1 LNLSYFI
8 AKRISFKKAGGFSA
22 TIHKIAVGSL
32 AMGLGVSI
40 LAFMVLGG
48 FQKTVSEKVYGFT
61 GHYQVQRFTMS
72 NSFEETPFSQN
83 SDFYNSYTEFP
94 FITKLQSFAHK
105 AALIKGEEEVEGV
118 LMKGVG
124 LDFDSLTFSRY
135 LVEGRLLHIPD
146 EGTSNEVMISQVIA
160 NKLLLNVGDK
170 ITLYFVQDPP
180 RFRRVEVVGIF
191 QTYLEN
197 FDEKII
203 IGELQTIRNLND
215 WTKDEVGGLE
225 IFVDDPNKIDTYFP
239 IIESALDFDLKLINS
254 QDKYLEIFDW
264 LSLLD
269 INVYVFITL
278 IGFVAIFN
286 MGAILFILIMER
298 TQMIGLLKALGANNK
313 QIRKIFFWNGIKILL
328 RGLLIG
334 NAVGLG
340 IGLLQDQLKLIPLD
354 ATSYY
359 MSYVPIDWNW
369 PVFILINIGIT
380 ILTAAVLWIPVLVI
394 ARVDPIRSIRF
405 D

>member
-1 LNLSYFI
+1 MNLSYFI

-32 AMGLGVSI
+32 ALGLAVS
-40 LAFMVLGG
+40 LVSFMVLGG
-48 FQKTVSEKVYGFT
+48 FQRTVSEKVYGFT

-72 NSFEETPFSQN
+72 NAFEEAPFSLN
-83 SDFYNSYTEFP
+83 SEFSKTYHQLP
-94 FITKLQSFAHK
+94 FITKVQSFAHK
-105 AALIKGEEEVEGV
+105 AALIKGDQEVEGV

-124 LDFDSLTFSRY
+124 QDFDTLGFKKY
-135 LVEGRLLHIPD
+135 VIEGRMLQIPT
-146 EGTSNEVMISQVIA
+146 EGTSNEVMLSQFIA
-160 NKLLLNVGDK
+160 NKLLLKVGDK

-215 WTKDEVGGLE
+215 WTKDQIGGME
-225 IFVDDPNKIDTYFP
+225 IFVDDFNKIDSYTP
-239 IIESALDFDLKLINS
+239 IIEEYMDYDLKLINS
-254 QDKYLEIFDW
+254 QDKFLEIFDW

-269 INVYVFITL
+269 NNVYVFIGL

-298 TQMIGLLKALGANNK
+298 TQMIGLLKALGSTNQ
-313 QIRKIFFWNGIKILL
+313 QIRRIFFWNGINILL
-328 RGLLIG
+328 RGMVIG
-334 NAVGLG
+334 NAIGLG
-340 IGLLQDQLKLIPLD
+340 VGFLQDRFRFIPLD
-354 ATSYY
+354 AESYY

-369 PVFILINIGIT
+369 LAFILINIGIVV
-380 ILTAAVLWIPVLVI
+380 LTAAVLWIPVMVI
-394 ARVDPIRSIRF
+394 SKVDPIRSIRF

>member
-1 LNLSYFI
+1 MNLSYFI